1 LILTLQKEA
10 SSILAKG
17 RAVYKRAKTWWLLMS
32 DQEQRDAVMRGMTIG
47 ACAVA
52 VSVALPAISVSYEH
66 KRAEAEYRINA
77 TMFAEL
83 QDGGDVVRADP
94 NSSALFDHP
103 WMMNVEHAL
112 ERDGEEALTRYSRR
126 DRDGMALAS
135 VASFEP
141 RHMDVAEQVD
151 RDFEC
156 LSQAVYYEAGNE
168 PREGQLAVAEVIANR
183 VKDHRYPNTVCEV
196 VYQGS
201 TRTTGC
207 QFTFTC
213 DGALSRAPDA
223 RKYARAEE
231 VAAHIMMDL
240 HERRTSGATHYH
252 ATYVNPVWNSGLVR
266 TTRIRTHIFYRF
278 PRGGEWASAD
288 RKLAK
293 RLGRSASVATVSS
306 NVSVAKTIQTLTP
319 AP

>member
-1 LILTLQKEA
+1 MLTVQKYA
-10 SSILAKG
+10 SSILTEGSAL
-17 RAVYKRAKTWWLLMS
+17 YKRAKTWWLLMT
-32 DQEQRDAVMRGMTIG
+32 DQEQRETVMRGMTIG
-47 ACAVA
+47 ACAVV
-52 VSVALPAISVSYEH
+52 VSAALPAMTVSYEH

-77 TMFAEL
+77 TMFAEM
-83 QDGGDVVRADP
+83 QDGGDVVRATP
-94 NSSALFDHP
+94 NTSALFEHP

-112 ERDGEEALTRYSRR
+112 ERDGQKALNRYSQR

-168 PREGQLAVAEVIANR
+168 PRAGQLAVAEVIANR
-183 VKDHRYPNTVCEV
+183 VKDHRYPNSVCEV

-213 DGALSRAPDA
+213 DGALSREPDA
-223 RKYARAEE
+223 RKFERAQE
-231 VAAHIMMDL
+231 VAAHVMMDL
-240 HERRTSGATHYH
+240 HERRTNGATHYH

-266 TTRIRTHIFYRF
+266 TTRIKTHIFYRF

-288 RKLAK
+288 RKLAQ
-293 RLGRSASVATVSS
+293 RLGRRNGITKVSARASASQP
-306 NVSVAKTIQTLTP
+306 IRTLTP

>member
-1 LILTLQKEA
+1 MLTLRKEP
-10 SSILAKG
+10 SSILDTG
-17 RAVYKRAKTWWLLMS
+17 RAVYKRARTWWLSMT
-32 DQEQRDAVMRGMTIG
+32 DQEQRETVMRGVTIG

-52 VSVALPAISVSYEH
+52 VSAALPAISISYEH
-66 KRAEAEYRINA
+66 QRSEAEYRINA
-77 TMFAEL
+77 QMFAEL
-83 QDGGDVVRADP
+83 QDGGDAARAHP
-94 NSSALFDHP
+94 ASSPIFEHP
-103 WMMNVEHAL
+103 WMMNVEHAI
-112 ERDGEEALTRYSRR
+112 ERDGEATLNRYAGR

-183 VKDHRYPNTVCEV
+183 VRDHRYPNTVCEV

-213 DGALSRAPDA
+213 DGALDRKPNARSYLRAQ
-223 RKYARAEE
+223 E
-231 VAAHIMMDL
+231 VAAHVMMDL
-240 HERRTSGATHYH
+240 HERRTDGATHYH

-266 TTRIRTHIFYRF
+266 TTKIKTHIFYRF
-278 PRGGEWASAD
+278 PRGAEWASAD
-288 RKLAK
+288 RALAK
-293 RLGRSASVATVSS
+293 RLGRRAGVATVSS
-306 NVSVAKTIQTLTP
+306 EAPAPKPVQTLTP